1 MKEILQRI
9 ELEQRLE
16 VLNTVKEQAIND
28 ELYITTNKGAYKL
41 KFDARM
47 LIINNI
53 DESTEWIKERF
64 EELTGLN
71 YDKLERLNMVGE

>member
-1 MKEILQRI
+1 MENTLKRI

-28 ELYITTNKGAYKL
+28 ELYITTNKGLYQL
-41 KFDARM
+41 KHDVRM

-53 DESTEWIKERF
+53 DESTEWIKERLQ
-64 EELTGLN
+64 EITGLN
-71 YDKLERLNMVGE
+71 YDKLERLNRVGE